1 MRGRKKQMSTQE
13 TQQKYSYTFRMEA
26 RKPGWDKEG
35 PSKAEVQAYIN
46 EVLGVKPAAPGSS
59 RPEP

>member
-1 MRGRKKQMSTQE
+1 MSTQE
-13 TQQKYSYTFRMEA
+13 TQQKYSYTFRLEA

-46 EVLGVKPAAPGSS
+46 EVLGVKPAAPGGS